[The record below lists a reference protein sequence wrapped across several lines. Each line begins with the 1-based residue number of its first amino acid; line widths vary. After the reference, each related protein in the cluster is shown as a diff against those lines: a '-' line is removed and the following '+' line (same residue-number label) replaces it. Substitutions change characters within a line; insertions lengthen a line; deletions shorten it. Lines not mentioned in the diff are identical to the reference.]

1 MLTGTATAF
10 LNAMIF
16 GEEVHWH
23 GCDVVPASTTS
34 NNTNGPIGAYLVPD
48 GTSALETEFFD
59 CTVGFFFLMHCYD
72 ETRVGLNMKD
82 VGKTKQERTLLGAKD
97 DNGDCVASLDTCEAT
112 VCVGSLATG
121 DNLPQYIIFNGSIP
135 AIAPEEYPRST
146 ICTAGGAA
154 ATDPAGAVDAAA
166 AAAAAA
172 ATLPCQLA
180 SNKKGSM
187 DLAQF
192 LRYWELVQR
201 PIMIT
206 RHGITKDNARRPVEF
221 CDGCG
226 LWRAFDP

>member
-1 MLTGTATAF
+1 M
-10 LNAMIF
+10 
-16 GEEVHWH
+16 
-23 GCDVVPASTTS
+23 
-34 NNTNGPIGAYLVPD
+34 
-48 GTSALETEFFD
+48 
-59 CTVGFFFLMHCYD
+59 
-72 ETRVGLNMKD
+72 
-82 VGKTKQERTLLGAKD
+82 LGAKD

-121 DNLPQYIIFNGSIP
+121 DNLPKYIIFNGSIP

-154 ATDPAGAVDAAA
+154 ATDPAGAVVDA

-187 DLAQF
+187 DSAQF

-206 RHGITKDNARRPVEF
+206 RHGITKDNAHRPVEF

-226 LWRAFDP
+226 VHLTLDLLKKKREAGMGVVLLRCPYTTHKTNNEDMKGCT